1 MFWFGS
7 RAFSAGVEVH
17 AVDGVPVR
25 IYDAEKM
32 LADCLKFRSTIGLDV
47 ALEAL
52 RLYRSR
58 GRVDVGRL
66 LEYAR
71 TCRVERVM
79 RPYLEA
85 VL

>member
-1 MFWFGS
+1 M
-7 RAFSAGVEVH
+7 H

-25 IYDAEKM
+25 IYDAEKI

-47 ALEAL
+47 ALGAL